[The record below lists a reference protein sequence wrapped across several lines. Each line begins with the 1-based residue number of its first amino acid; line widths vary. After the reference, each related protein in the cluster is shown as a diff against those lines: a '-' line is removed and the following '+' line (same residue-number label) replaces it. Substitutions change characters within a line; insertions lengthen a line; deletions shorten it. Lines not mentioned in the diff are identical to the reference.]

1 MNNEF
6 EQIEIFEGDGKSEVR
21 LNNKKIRGLM
31 GYSIKRGT
39 DIVDIT
45 LNISV
50 PVTNFKTL

>member
-6 EQIEIFEGDGKSEVR
+6 EQIEIFENGEKSEVR
-21 LNNKKIRGLM
+21 LNNKKIKGLM

-39 DIVDIT
+39 DIVDVI

-50 PVTNFKTL
+50 PITNFKTL